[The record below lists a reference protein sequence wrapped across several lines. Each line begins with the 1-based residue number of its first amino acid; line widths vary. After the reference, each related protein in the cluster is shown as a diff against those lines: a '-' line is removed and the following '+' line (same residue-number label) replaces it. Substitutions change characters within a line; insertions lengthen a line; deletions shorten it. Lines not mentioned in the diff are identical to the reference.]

1 MNEIISVWHVERVIL
16 FYIHWLNSLIF
27 LLTLSVGY
35 SQSKS
40 MPLKPYCFA
49 KLTILSASI
58 ALDAA
63 LFTTCKYKL
72 LNVLWHGNDGM
83 LSPSWLR
90 YSQCTYVLILDSI
103 AVQVTNDGL
112 DGPGFEYWQ
121 RQALFSSPQQS
132 GPVLWPIEPPIQW
145 VKESSI

>member
-1 MNEIISVWHVERVIL
+1 LDEIISVLHVERELL
-16 FYIHWLNSLIF
+16 FHIHWLNRLIL

-49 KLTILSASI
+49 KLTILSANFV
-58 ALDAA
+58 LEAA

-72 LNVLWHGNDGM
+72 WNVLWAGSDGM
-83 LSPSWLR
+83 LDPSWLR
-90 YSQCTYVLILDSI
+90 YSHCTYVLSLDSI
-103 AVQVTNDGL
+103 AGHATSNGL

-121 RQALFSSPQQS
+121 EQAFFSSQ
-132 GPVLWPIEPPIQW
+132 
-145 VKESSI
+145 